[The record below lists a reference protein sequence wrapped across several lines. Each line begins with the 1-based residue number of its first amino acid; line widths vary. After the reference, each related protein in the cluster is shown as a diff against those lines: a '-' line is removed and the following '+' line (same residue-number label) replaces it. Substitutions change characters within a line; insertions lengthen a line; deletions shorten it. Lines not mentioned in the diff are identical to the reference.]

1 MSAAPLP
8 HRVQDCPVSHYRSGD
23 AIRSRSVS
31 DTVLSGTVDVPALP
45 ARLVADWNREISLHL
60 RLEPGDVEALPLAR
74 ARWPDYRHCVQ
85 AVSGW
90 MGALGLNGV
99 LDTAEVALMACRGA
113 KYHHDGTQYGGAA
126 FCNLFLSED
135 VGLDLHFASTGH
147 RIPLSRGTVVIFDTG
162 QTHAVID
169 RDSAGFDSADFPPD
183 RDRTQVF
190 LTWELPIEHA
200 DVCKALRIAF
210 DIDRSGALL
219 LDNEQI
225 WVNGA
230 PGSVCPESGRWGH
243 SPP

>member
-1 MSAAPLP
+1 M
-8 HRVQDCPVSHYRSGD
+8 HRVQDRLVSYYRSGD

-31 DTVLSGTVDVPALP
+31 DTVLSGAVDVPALP

-60 RLEPGDVEALPLAR
+60 RLEHGDVEALPLARAR

-90 MGALGLNGV
+90 MGALGLHGV

-147 RIPLSRGTVVIFDTG
+147 RFPLSRGTVVIFDTG
-162 QTHAVID
+162 QPHAVID
-169 RDSAGFDSADFPPD
+169 RDGAGFDSADFPPD

-210 DIDRSGALL
+210 DVDRSGALR
-219 LDNEQI
+219 LDEEQVY
-225 WVNGA
+225 VNGA
-230 PGSVCPESGRWGH
+230 PASVCHEAGRWGH
-243 SPP
+243 SSS